1 MISILDPSE
10 GSHGETEVKTHY
22 LSDYRYR
29 LHWNPLDV
37 HDWQP
42 GWMTTKA
49 KKGQN
54 DSFDESWRP

>member
-49 KKGQN
+49 KKG
-54 DSFDESWRP
+54 